1 MFPFFSSSCCGLVCC
16 YLCFHEGVGCL
27 GYLRHLRLVT
37 ISSWTEV
44 PLGKSFRERTLTELR
59 QRPSCS
65 QSRTSI
71 DALRRPPHPWNLK
84 SESPSYDQHIVV
96 QRFTGY
102 SIEGEKKNPCFSFL
116 HSGGKRGEGAAN
128 EQMGATRG
136 AGLGVRR
143 AGCESRVWGFSRWTR
158 KPTFSILWFSFRY
171 CFVSISWA
179 SWFSDNI
186 LYKNTWQIFS
196 GKLSTLIISKSSNG

>member
-1 MFPFFSSSCCGLVCC
+1 M
-16 YLCFHEGVGCL
+16 GCL

-44 PLGKSFRERTLTELR
+44 PLGKSFREWKLTELR

-71 DALRRPPHPWNLK
+71 DALRWPPHPWNLK

-116 HSGGKRGEGAAN
+116 HSGGKRAEGAAN
-128 EQMGATRG
+128 EQMGVTRG
-136 AGLGVRR
+136 AARRVREPP
-143 AGCESRVWGFSRWTR
+143 CEAFQGELAN
-158 KPTFSILWFSFRY
+158 PTFSILWFSFRY
-171 CFVSISWA
+171 CFVSVSWA

>member
-1 MFPFFSSSCCGLVCC
+1 MFFFLFPFFSSSCCGLVCC

-44 PLGKSFRERTLTELR
+44 PLGKSFREWKLTELR

-71 DALRRPPHPWNLK
+71 DALRWPPHPWNLK

-116 HSGGKRGEGAAN
+116 HSGRKRAEGAAN
-128 EQMGATRG
+128 EQMGVTRG
-136 AGLGVRR
+136 AARGVRPFKANSQTR
-143 AGCESRVWGFSRWTR
+143 PLAYYDFPFVIVLSRFLGPAGF
-158 KPTFSILWFSFRY
+158 
-171 CFVSISWA
+171 
-179 SWFSDNI
+179 
-186 LYKNTWQIFS
+186 
-196 GKLSTLIISKSSNG
+196 LIIFYIRIHGRYFQENYRP